1 MTRIQKIAVGGVA
14 LLAVSGAGAAVAA
27 TQLRSSPKAE
37 SQAIVND
44 VAGQLGVTPERLTTA
59 FKTAMKN
66 RIDQAVKDGRLTQAE
81 ANRLK
86 AEIDRQSVPMFGP
99 GFGHHRDFEFRH
111 VHKLQ
116 TAAKYL
122 GVTEAQLRSALEDG
136 KTLAQVAKDKG
147 KSVDGLVNALLGDA
161 RSRIDQQVEEG
172 NLTRAEAN
180 EMLSGLRERITD
192 MVNGRMPTR
201 PRFGHRFG
209 FRGSPDGDARG
220 MNFPAVA
227 PVF

>member
-1 MTRIQKIAVGGVA
+1 MTRIQKIAVGGAV

-27 TQLRSSPKAE
+27 TKLRTPKAE

-44 VAGQLGVTPERLTTA
+44 VADQLGVTPQQVTNA

-81 ANRLK
+81 GNRLK

-99 GFGHHRDFEFRH
+99 GFGGRHDFEFRH
-111 VHKLQ
+111 VHRLD

-122 GVTEAQLRSALEDG
+122 GMTEAQLRSALEDG

-147 KSVDGLVNALLGDA
+147 KSVDGLVNALLADA
-161 RSRIDQQVEEG
+161 RTHLNQKVEEG
-172 NLTRAEAN
+172 VITRAQADQ
-180 EMLSGLRERITD
+180 MLSGLRERITD
-192 MVNGRMPTR
+192 MVNGRMPAH

-209 FRGSPDGDARG
+209 FRGPPGGEFRG
-220 MNFPAVA
+220 MNAPSVA
-227 PVF
+227 PAF